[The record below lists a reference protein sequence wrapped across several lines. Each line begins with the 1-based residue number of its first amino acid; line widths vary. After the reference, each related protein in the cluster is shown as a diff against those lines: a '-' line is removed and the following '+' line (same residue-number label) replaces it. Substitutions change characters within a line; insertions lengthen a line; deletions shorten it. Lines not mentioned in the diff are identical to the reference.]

1 MMIGLLKISAH
12 HDMSLAVELYM
23 PSVATLR
30 TLGLASKERQCDY
43 VATWYSLFMSCAE
56 ELQHG
61 VVLWQEH
68 CHGKVCHQVIS
79 EDVHCFIALG
89 KIYRVAQILHLTH
102 CGGQDGTSGGEHAK
116 SIIQMSKVQHSGQAS
131 GDCNPDAGV
140 YDQVSSPY
148 LSRSDRCC
156 QRSS

>member
-1 MMIGLLKISAH
+1 
-12 HDMSLAVELYM
+12 MSLAVELYM

-116 SIIQMSKVQHSGQAS
+116 SIIQMSKSYAFMVARGQAS